1 LKSNIPKPEGG
12 WTQLLFLF
20 PRAIRMS
27 SNWARLNSE
36 CFFDWLCNQASNNS
50 LVRNEQIDLHVN
62 KFKSINNLILRT

>member
-1 LKSNIPKPEGG
+1 
-12 WTQLLFLF
+12 
-20 PRAIRMS
+20 MS

-36 CFFDWLCNQASNNS
+36 CFFDWLCNQAPNNS